1 MSDTANLSEEKKG
14 RLQKLEE
21 IRKRGLNPYPNRFE
35 PEHFSSDIKAAFEA
49 AEKTAE
55 SPEAIQ
61 MPVVIS
67 GRVMLLRSFGKA
79 AFATLKDKQGT
90 IQIYARQDILLESYE
105 DFKLVDMGDI
115 IGVEG
120 QVFRTHKGEIT
131 VQAEKFVFLAKSL
144 NPLPEKWHGLTDV
157 ETRYRQRYVD
167 LIINDQVR
175 EDFRVRSLAITHI
188 RSFLTE
194 RGFMEVETPM
204 MQLIPGGAS
213 ARPFMTH
220 HNALSMDLYLRIAPE
235 LYLKRLI
242 VGGFDR
248 VFELN
253 RNFRN
258 EGIDT
263 KHNPEFTMIEIYQS
277 YADCQTMM
285 DLFMQMTAS
294 VAQAVKGSTSFEY
307 QGRTLD
313 FSKWKKITYMDALLN
328 IAGIDVTDIHS
339 RSEAVS
345 LAQQKGI
352 KDIDDH
358 MGKWAVINLLFEEF
372 VEDKLQDP
380 TLVYEYPAEIS
391 PLSKPKPNDPEFVER
406 FEGFVVGHEL
416 CNAFSELNDP
426 HIQKE
431 RFEAQSRKK
440 SGGDL
445 EAMFMDED
453 YINALEYGMPP
464 TGGLGIGIDR
474 LVMLLVDTQS
484 IRDTILFPTMR
495 PLGK

>member
-1 MSDTANLSEEKKG
+1 MSDTANLSEEQKG
-14 RLQKLEE
+14 RLQKLSE
-21 IRKRGLNPYPNRFE
+21 IRERGLNPYPNRYT
-35 PEHFSSDIKAAFEA
+35 PENFSEDIKTAFEA
-49 AEKTAE
+49 EEKKAAD
-55 SPEAIQ
+55 PEQIK
-61 MPVVIS
+61 MPVKIS

-79 AFATLKDKQGT
+79 AFATLRDKQGD
-90 IQIYARQDILLESYE
+90 IQIYARMDIMNEIYE
-105 DFKLVDMGDI
+105 DFKLVDLGDI

-120 QVFRTHKGEIT
+120 NVFRTHKGEIT
-131 VQAEKFVFLAKSL
+131 ILADKFTFLAKSL

-167 LIINDQVR
+167 LIINDDVKK
-175 EDFRVRSLAITHI
+175 DFRLRSKAISHI
-188 RSFLTE
+188 RNFLTE

-204 MQLIPGGAS
+204 MQIIPGGAS
-213 ARPFMTH
+213 ARPFLTH

-263 KHNPEFTMIEIYQS
+263 KHNPEFTMIELYQA
-277 YADCQTMM
+277 YADYQTMM
-285 DLFMQMTAS
+285 DLFIELTRTTAE
-294 VAQAVKGSTSFEY
+294 AVKGSSSFEY

-313 FSKWKKITYMDALLN
+313 FAKWKKITYVDALSE
-328 IAGIDVTDIHS
+328 IAGIDVTDINS
-339 RSEAVS
+339 RGEA
-345 LAQQKGI
+345 LALAEKKGI

-358 MGKWAVINLLFEEF
+358 MGKWAIINLLFEEF

-391 PLSKPKPNDPEFVER
+391 PLSKPKPDDPEFVER

-431 RFEAQSRKK
+431 RFESQSRKK

-474 LVMLLVDTQS
+474 LIMLLVDTQS